1 MTSFS
6 AYASRFLSTGAST
19 AAISNHGSFTSK
31 SNYQPFTSS
40 EYGQDESEE
49 EEVGYPDNLSSK
61 RPKGKGSTSNRH
73 LPHLNDLSKSKRY
86 NLSGSSRFLPNFGG
100 AKTGRKTTSTGIR
113 DIDDGIDEDEEDEE
127 PSFYQDHRSRI
138 SIPKTGESA
147 ISDEQRTPNASV
159 IRPDREENDP
169 FRVEEDLPIKSR
181 SKDTGSRSR
190 GLSNEG
196 KARGWLAHGAD
207 SSSATSDASVLS
219 RKNSRNAKS
228 DDIYRDPDGMS
239 DDDEESDVARQ
250 GRRASRRVKRGTGRK
265 GKESIFADDSEN
277 DEDTSQ
283 ISSSDESQARSQNT
297 SRGSWKPGKRMRT
310 QSGNAASSL
319 REPLLSAA
327 GSEVR
332 EQPPGAFN
340 GATSRIVSA
349 DIYAYPHPPAK
360 TGWTPWAPGN
370 RVPLSQY
377 KDKMA
382 LLSWLGVCA
391 ATLFIAGWMAI
402 GAKSVSPPSSPSTR
416 PSPYYTLTRS
426 IPVLF
431 LLTFLSL
438 VAAAANLLVLRNI
451 SRVGGARILRY
462 GLIGIP
468 LILSLGWAWAFA
480 GSFIYDDE
488 RWSGGGWSTTG
499 LRILSIIPLAL
510 AIYFARN
517 VWKKRDSISRSL
529 SVLEISA
536 SVVAKH
542 PVLLLLSISTLV
554 FFIAISAPFLTIF
567 TRLFLRGHYGEKG
580 MPSNVWR
587 TDSNAR
593 LMAWITLGSWIWT
606 WLVLRGIQ
614 RVTVAGVVSH
624 WYFHREEDD
633 QDQPADDGKLFDA
646 QDDEGDDSLP
656 GPAPGEWLGEAQIS
670 MQTPSHIDI
679 VRASFIRATG
689 PALGTICMSAFMLSI
704 ARVGAMMAASAR
716 WAHRKL
722 SSSSRVPTF
731 MQPLTYVVAML
742 AGVSALLQG
751 LSDYALIYVGVT
763 GDGFAAAA
771 RRSARLTGRQGVKS
785 VMEGLVINMLLDLTT
800 LALCFL
806 CGLAGFL
813 ISAHSLHVPAD
824 APLLGLLCALM
835 PYATLRLCADVL
847 SNAADTLYLCFSIDE
862 ASGEQHCKQA
872 SDAFFATNES
882 LPF

>member
-19 AAISNHGSFTSK
+19 AAIPHHGSSPSK
-31 SNYQPFTSS
+31 QSTYQAFSSS
-40 EYGQDESEE
+40 EYAQDDSEE
-49 EEVGYPDNLSSK
+49 DEVGYNDNLSSK
-61 RPKGKGSTSNRH
+61 SIKGKRSTVNRH
-73 LPHLNDLSKSKRY
+73 LPHLNDLSKSNRN

-100 AKTGRKTTSTGIR
+100 HNAVRKTTKIR

-138 SIPKTGESA
+138 SIPLAGESA
-147 ISDEQRTPNASV
+147 ISDEQRTPNANIV
-159 IRPDREENDP
+159 RTDQHENDP
-169 FRVEEDLPIKSR
+169 FRVEEDLERPSPIKSR
-181 SKDTGSRSR
+181 AKNQALHSR
-190 GLSNEG
+190 GLSNVDR
-196 KARGWLAHGAD
+196 ARGWLAHGAD
-207 SSSATSDASVLS
+207 SSSATSDASVLPKT
-219 RKNSRNAKS
+219 RRPKR
-228 DDIYRDPDGMS
+228 DDIYRDPDEIS
-239 DDDEESDVARQ
+239 AAEDDEESDVARQ
-250 GRRASRRVKRGTGRK
+250 GRRASRRVKRGAIK
-265 GKESIFADDSEN
+265 KESIFKDD
-277 DEDTSQ
+277 DPDTSQ
-283 ISSSDESQARSQNT
+283 ISSSDESQARSQDT
-297 SRGSWKPGKRMRT
+297 SRGNWRKSRQNR
-310 QSGNAASSL
+310 NASSSL

-340 GATSRIVSA
+340 GATSRMASA

-391 ATLFIAGWMAI
+391 ITLFIAGWMAI
-402 GAKSVSPPSSPSTR
+402 GAKSITPPSSPSTR

-438 VAAAANLLVLRNI
+438 VAAAANLLVLRNM

-468 LILSLGWAWAFA
+468 LTLSLGWAWAFA
-480 GSFIYDDE
+480 GSFVYDDE
-488 RWSGGGWSTTG
+488 RWSGGSWSTTG
-499 LRILSIIPLAL
+499 LRILSIIPLTL

-517 VWKKRDSISRSL
+517 IWKKRDSISRSL
-529 SVLEISA
+529 SVLELSA

-554 FFIAISAPFLTIF
+554 FFIAVSAPFLTIF

-580 MPSNVWR
+580 MPSDVWK

-593 LMAWITLGSWIWT
+593 LMAWITLGAWSWT

-624 WYFHREEDD
+624 WYFHRDEDD
-633 QDQPADDGKLFDA
+633 QGQPDGKLFDA
-646 QDDEGDDSLP
+646 QEDDSLP
-656 GPAPGEWLGEAQIS
+656 GPAPGEWLGEEQLN
-670 MQTPSHIDI
+670 MQAPSHIDI

-704 ARVGAMMAASAR
+704 ARVGTWMAASAR

-722 SSSSRVPTF
+722 SASSRVPAF

-785 VMEGLVINMLLDLTT
+785 VMESLVINMLLDLTT

-824 APLLGLLCALM
+824 APLVGLLCALM

-847 SNAADTLYLCFSIDE
+847 SNAADTLYLCFSIDQ

-872 SDAFFATNES
+872 SEAFFSNNEN

>member
-19 AAISNHGSFTSK
+19 AAISHHGSSPSK
-31 SNYQPFTSS
+31 QSTYQPFTSS
-40 EYGQDESEE
+40 EYAQDESEE
-49 EEVGYPDNLSSK
+49 DEVGYNDNLSS
-61 RPKGKGSTSNRH
+61 RSPKGKRSTVNRH
-73 LPHLNDLSKSKRY
+73 LPHLNDLSKSNRN
-86 NLSGSSRFLPNFGG
+86 NLSGSSRFLPTFGG
-100 AKTGRKTTSTGIR
+100 NNAIGKTTKIR
-113 DIDDGIDEDEEDEE
+113 DMDDGIDEDEEDEE

-138 SIPKTGESA
+138 SIPTAGESA
-147 ISDEQRTPNASV
+147 MSDEQRTPGASIV
-159 IRPDREENDP
+159 RTDQHENDP
-169 FRVEEDLPIKSR
+169 FRVEEDIEKPSSMKYKSK
-181 SKDTGSRSR
+181 SHNIHSR
-190 GLSNEG
+190 GLSNEDR
-196 KARGWLAHGAD
+196 ARGWLAHGAD
-207 SSSATSDASVLS
+207 SSSAASDASVLPKA
-219 RKNSRNAKS
+219 RRQTR
-228 DDIYRDPDGMS
+228 DDIYRDPDEIS
-239 DDDEESDVARQ
+239 AAEDDEESDVARQ
-250 GRRASRRVKRGTGRK
+250 GRRASRRGRRSSGKK
-265 GKESIFADDSEN
+265 GSLFKDDS
-277 DEDTSQ
+277 DTSQ
-283 ISSSDESQARSQNT
+283 NSSSDESQARSQDT
-297 SRGSWKPGKRMRT
+297 SRGNWKTNRQARNT
-310 QSGNAASSL
+310 SSSL

-340 GATSRIVSA
+340 GATSRMASA

-402 GAKSVSPPSSPSTR
+402 GAKTIAPPSSPSTR

-438 VAAAANLLVLRNI
+438 VAAASNLLVLRNI

-468 LILSLGWAWAFA
+468 LTLSLGWAWAFA
-480 GSFIYDDE
+480 GSFVYDDE

-499 LRILSIIPLAL
+499 LRILSIIPLVL

-554 FFIAISAPFLTIF
+554 FFVAVSAPFLTIF

-580 MPSNVWR
+580 MPSNVWK

-593 LMAWITLGSWIWT
+593 LMAWITLGTWIWT

-624 WYFHREEDD
+624 WYFHRDEDD
-633 QDQPADDGKLFDA
+633 QVQPAEDGKLFDA
-646 QDDEGDDSLP
+646 REDEEDDSLP
-656 GPAPGEWLGEAQIS
+656 GPAPGEWLGEEQVS
-670 MQTPSHIDI
+670 MQAPSHVDI

-704 ARVGAMMAASAR
+704 ARVGTWMAASAR

-722 SSSSRVPTF
+722 SASSRVPAF

-824 APLLGLLCALM
+824 APLVGLLCALM

-872 SDAFFATNES
+872 SDAFFSNNES